1 MFFKLKMFSSSL
13 NLITKIFILLT
24 IFFNYG
30 IFGCNHNGITYHNG
44 DEWVIKGK
52 KDFFKFIFKFV

>member
-1 MFFKLKMFSSSL
+1 MISSAL

-30 IFGCNHNGITYHNG
+30 IFGCTHNGITYHNG